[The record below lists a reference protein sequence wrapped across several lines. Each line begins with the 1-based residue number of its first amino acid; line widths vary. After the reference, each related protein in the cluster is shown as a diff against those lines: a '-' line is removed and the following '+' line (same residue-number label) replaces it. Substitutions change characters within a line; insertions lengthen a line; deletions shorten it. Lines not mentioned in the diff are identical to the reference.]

1 MESTEQTDSF
11 PRDWNWEMPL
21 YIPNQPT
28 GRYHST
34 VTSFCSSYLQW
45 TLTSCE
51 KLNHSSATSSQQ
63 PLANM
68 CAVLNWKIEFLHKI
82 MQWEKC
88 FRIKKLSIFA
98 HSSAVESLSFPISG
112 WEPRTLAVQTLS
124 MFSLLPVIK
133 ARVKVKS
140 ATGRGEQRAHVAR
153 NQPQPCSHETV
164 PRVTLRV
171 LQLWHPCSQYSKN
184 GEGANQCLLLL
195 KGKFIQS
202 NNWTCWLHLEIE
214 TLLLDAFSCLLWI
227 F

>member
-1 MESTEQTDSF
+1 MHSYILDAWADSRLVMLSHPPSNGPTLINIANKNNMWWNQHEQTDSF

-51 KLNHSSATSSQQ
+51 KFNHSSATSSQQ

-68 CAVLNWKIEFLHKI
+68 CAAVLNCKIEFLHET
-82 MQWEKC
+82 MQWEEC

-153 NQPQPCSHETV
+153 NQPQPCSHETRRA
-164 PRVTLRV
+164 PG
-171 LQLWHPCSQYSKN
+171 HS
-184 GEGANQCLLLL
+184 
-195 KGKFIQS
+195 
-202 NNWTCWLHLEIE
+202 
-214 TLLLDAFSCLLWI
+214 
-227 F
+227 